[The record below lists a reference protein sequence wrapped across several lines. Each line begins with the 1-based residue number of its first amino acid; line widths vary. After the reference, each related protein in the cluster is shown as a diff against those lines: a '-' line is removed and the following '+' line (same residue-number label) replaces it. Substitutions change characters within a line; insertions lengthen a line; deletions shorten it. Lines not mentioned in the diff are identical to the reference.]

1 MILKEKQEE
10 QNTTKED
17 EKDLKKFLKGIH
29 MGGSTFESYL
39 NKAEDP
45 ELKNALKV
53 IIESFKRHEEAI
65 THRIEK
71 MGGNAPDTL
80 GLMGTISEL
89 FQKIKLL
96 PVDSD
101 LEICE
106 QAVQAMEMGLYQGK
120 KFIEEN
126 QDLDPSLLNE
136 VKGVVKDYD
145 NQLIRMKQIKGKF
158 EK

>member
-1 MILKEKQEE
+1 MILKEREKGK
-10 QNTTKED
+10 TKED
-17 EKDLKKFLKGIH
+17 EKDMKKFLKGVH

-65 THRIEK
+65 TNRIEK

-89 FQKIKLL
+89 FQKIKLVS
-96 PVDSD
+96 VDSD
-101 LEICE
+101 FEICE
-106 QAVQAMEMGLYQGK
+106 NAVKAMEMGLYQGK

-126 QDLDPSLLNE
+126 QDLDSSLLNE
-136 VKGVVKDYD
+136 VKGVVRDYD
-145 NQLIRMKQIKGKF
+145 NQLARMKQIMKKF